1 MNKKTKITTIPERNR
16 LFFFRKVPNWL
27 IASILYGL
35 SWCMFFGYNLSFL
48 SWFAFVPLFYE
59 LEKKESFLEFYKTT
73 LFFFVVAILII
84 CHGFLITPK
93 EQGSVL
99 IAAVIEIIMSTGSFA
114 IFYPIQKK
122 LGFARSLVIFPFLI
136 ALWEWFYQ
144 WLDFTLGYVMLSH
157 SQAQNTW
164 LIQYIDLFGVW
175 SIASWVMGFNVLIYI
190 QLKKFKGHYFD
201 VPFLKRMAF
210 IGLIMILPPLIYAD
224 ITYNTIE
231 GQPKRQINITLINT
245 DFSLNIDTYGL
256 YIKKLERLTHITD
269 SADYELKQR
278 RQATDLYV
286 WHEGAVDFGNDQT
299 FYNFID
305 SAVRDW
311 KTPLLTGMQIIPA
324 NASKT
329 DRRRVNRA
337 TLIQSGSNAGN
348 CQFYDKVHLAPGR
361 EKIPYHQ
368 LLAMVPGFPV
378 AINDSN
384 WVKSGGEVS
393 LISLQTRNK
402 QNVKI
407 GTPICMEQNYP
418 AIWSD
423 MAMAG
428 AECFVQ
434 LSYEAWWTMGYF
446 KKQMA
451 NITRLRCIE
460 TRRSTARC
468 SNGGS
473 TQFTN
478 AFGEIIA
485 SATTPEGSL
494 STNVN
499 LYQKKSFFCEY
510 QWFYP
515 VFCLIF
521 IVMYC
526 FVSVITKIKFVEKL
540 N

>member
-1 MNKKTKITTIPERNR
+1 MNKKAKKATIPEKNR
-16 LFFFRKVPNWL
+16 FIFFRKIPNWL
-27 IASILYGL
+27 IAAILYGL

-48 SWFAFVPLFYE
+48 AWFAFVPLFYE
-59 LEKKESFLEFYKTT
+59 LEKKDSFLEFYKTT
-73 LFFFVVAILII
+73 LYFFVVATLILA
-84 CHGFLITPK
+84 HGFLITPK

-99 IAAVIEIIMSTGSFA
+99 IAAAIEIIMSTGSFA
-114 IFYPIQKK
+114 LLYPIKKK

-144 WLDFTLGYVMLSH
+144 WLDFTFGYVMLAH

-175 SIASWVMGFNVLIYI
+175 SIASWVIGFNVLVYL
-190 QLKKFKGHYFD
+190 QLKKFKGQYFD
-201 VPFLKRMAF
+201 VPFLKRISLVCLA
-210 IGLIMILPPLIYAD
+210 MILPPLVYAD
-224 ITYNTIE
+224 LRYVEIE

-245 DFSLNIDTYGL
+245 DFGLNINTYKL
-256 YIKKLERLTHITD
+256 YIKKLERLTHLTD
-269 SADYELKQR
+269 SIDYEFKQR

-286 WHEGAVDFGNDQT
+286 WHEGAVDYGNDQT

-337 TLIQSGSNAGN
+337 ALIQSGSNESN

-368 LLAMVPGFPV
+368 YLSFFPGFPV
-378 AINDSN
+378 AVNDSG
-384 WVKSGGEVS
+384 WFKSGNKVS

-423 MAMAG
+423 MVLAG

-434 LSYEAWWTMGYF
+434 LSYEAWWKMGYF

-451 NITRLRCIE
+451 YITRLRCIE
-460 TRRSTARC
+460 TRRSAARC

-478 AFGEIIA
+478 AFGEIYAIC
-485 SATTPEGSL
+485 STPEGSV
-494 STNVN
+494 SANIN
-499 LYQKKSFFCEY
+499 LYQKRTFFAGH

-521 IVMYC
+521 IILYF
-526 FVSVITKIKFVEKL
+526 FVLVFPKINLF
-540 N
+540 NN

>member
-1 MNKKTKITTIPERNR
+1 MVKKTKQATLLSRNH
-16 LFFFRKVPNWL
+16 LSFISKMPTWL
-27 IASILYGL
+27 VSAILYGL
-35 SWCMFFGYNLSFL
+35 SWCMFFDYNLSFL
-48 SWFAFVPLFYE
+48 AWFAFVPLFYH
-59 LEKKESFLEFYKTT
+59 LEKKDSFLKFYKTT
-73 LFFFVVAILII
+73 LYFFVVSILII

-99 IAAVIEIIMSTGSFA
+99 IAAVIEILMSTGSFA
-114 IFYPIQKK
+114 LLYPIQKK
-122 LGFARSLVIFPFLI
+122 LGFTKALVIFPFLI

-144 WLDFTLGYVMLSH
+144 WVDFTFGYVMLSH

-175 SIASWVMGFNVLIYI
+175 SIASWVMGFNVLIYL
-190 QLKKFKGHYFD
+190 QLKKFKGQYFD
-201 VPFLKRMAF
+201 VPFLKRMTF
-210 IGLIMILPPLIYAD
+210 VCLIMFLPPLIYAD
-224 ITYNTIE
+224 IRYNNIE

-245 DFSLNIDTYGL
+245 DFSLNINTYKL
-256 YIKKLERLTHITD
+256 YIKKLERLTHLTD
-269 SADYELKQR
+269 STDYELKQR
-278 RQATDLYV
+278 RQSTDLYV

-337 TLIQSGSNAGN
+337 ALIESGSNQMN
-348 CQFYDKVHLAPGR
+348 CQYYDKVHLAPGR

-368 LLAMVPGFPV
+368 LLALLPGFPV
-378 AINDSN
+378 AVNDSG
-384 WVKSGGEVS
+384 WFKGGQQGT

-402 QNVKI
+402 QKVKV

-434 LSYEAWWTMGYF
+434 LSFEAWWTMGYF

-460 TRRSTARC
+460 TRRCAARC
-468 SNGGS
+468 SNGGN

-478 AFGEIIA
+478 AFGEITA
-485 SATTPEGSL
+485 LATNREGSL
-494 STNVN
+494 SANVS
-499 LYQKKSFFCEY
+499 LYQKVSFFTEH
-510 QWFYP
+510 QWVYP
-515 VFCLIF
+515 FFCLIF
-521 IVMYC
+521 IVIYL
-526 FVSVITKIKFVEKL
+526 IIKVFK
-540 N
+540 NQNINHQN

>member
-1 MNKKTKITTIPERNR
+1 MNKKAKKASIHEKSSLN
-16 LFFFRKVPNWL
+16 FFRKVPNWL
-27 IASILYGL
+27 IAAILYGL
-35 SWCMFFGYNLSFL
+35 SWCMFFGSSLSFL
-48 SWFAFVPLFYE
+48 AWFAFVPLFYE
-59 LEKKESFLEFYKTT
+59 LEKKRSFKEFYKTT

-114 IFYPIQKK
+114 LLYPIQKK
-122 LGFARSLVIFPFLI
+122 LGSTKALVIFPFMV

-144 WLDFTLGYVMLSH
+144 WLDFTFGYVMLSH
-157 SQAQNTW
+157 SQAQNIW

-175 SIASWVMGFNVLIYI
+175 SIASWVMGFNVLIYL
-190 QLKKFKGHYFD
+190 QLKKFKGQYFD
-201 VPFLKRMAF
+201 VPFLKRMVF
-210 IGLIMILPPLIYAD
+210 VCIIMILPPLIYAD
-224 ITYNTIE
+224 ICYNKIE
-231 GQPKRQINITLINT
+231 DQPKRQINITLINT
-245 DFSLNIDTYGL
+245 DFGLNINTYKL
-256 YIKKLERLTHITD
+256 YIKKLERMTHLTD
-269 SADYELKQR
+269 STDYEFKQR
-278 RQATDLYV
+278 RQSTDLYV
-286 WHEGAVDFGNDQT
+286 WHEGAVDFGNDHT

-305 SAVRDW
+305 SAVNDW

-324 NASKT
+324 DASKT

-337 TLIQSGSNAGN
+337 ALIQNGSNEIN

-368 LLAMVPGFPV
+368 FLAMIPGFPV
-378 AINDSN
+378 TVNDSSWFKN
-384 WVKSGGEVS
+384 GEHVS
-393 LISLQTRNK
+393 LISLKTRNK

-418 AIWSD
+418 AIWGD

-434 LSYEAWWTMGYF
+434 LSYEAWWKMGYF

-460 TRRSTARC
+460 TRRCAARC
-468 SNGGS
+468 SNGGN

-478 AFGEIIA
+478 AFGEITA
-485 SATTPEGSL
+485 LATNREGSL
-494 STNVN
+494 SANVS
-499 LYQKKSFFCEY
+499 LYQKVSFFSGH
-510 QWFYP
+510 QWVYP
-515 VFCLIF
+515 FFCLIF
-521 IVMYC
+521 MLIYC
-526 FVSVITKIKFVEKL
+526 LVLVLTKINLL
-540 N
+540 NN